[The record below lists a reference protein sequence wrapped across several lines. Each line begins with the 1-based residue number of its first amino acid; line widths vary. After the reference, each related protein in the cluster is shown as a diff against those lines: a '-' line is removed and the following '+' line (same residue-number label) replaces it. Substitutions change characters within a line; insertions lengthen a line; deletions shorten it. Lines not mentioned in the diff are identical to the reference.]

1 MKNKKTPHVFR
12 SQTARRILNAVG
24 GETTGTVPEHSRR
37 GNSGQSAQFFRLV
50 GDFTGPTMLGK
61 PCDHEGNFKNPSSPA
76 ITLYPGYSGRPVGA
90 KADYFGIFF
99 RFSGAWRFSQ
109 GPCVVNTCDSG
120 DAFISAGTVPDG
132 HVNET
137 YTHTVTWDDLVA
149 NPAIQGLPPG
159 LSYNSA
165 TGEISGTPTAEGVFT
180 VVLTGTSVEN
190 DCPITEAFLIL
201 IGRCRPVD
209 AYIDPDDP
217 PSAEVGDPY
226 SHTILFGDLDGDP
239 TASGLPPGLSLNGTT
254 GEISGTPTEEGNWLV
269 AITGVTQPNGCTI
282 QAEFNLHVLPA
293 CQAETSR
300 IFKCF
305 QVGTPDADT
314 LQPGTEGDPYYD
326 KICSFEVKSPL
337 RLVTT
342 CSGCDFPSGLT
353 FDGAT
358 GEITGTPTECGDFEF
373 DIEGDSDPDD
383 CLVTK
388 RFKMVVNCPC
398 PDPEEYGTLLAWLVD
413 MSNPATSLSIDE
425 NIPFNEFLASDNADF
440 NTSPPIVSN
449 LPPGLTWDPATG
461 EVDGIPD
468 TAGTYVTVFYGKVLS
483 GPHVDCP
490 IIHTRTYTVS

>member
-1 MKNKKTPHVFR
+1 MALRFFKLIEDSSGGPMLGRPCTANGTILDEKSVATVLYPQDGRPAGALAGYWGIWQR
-12 SQTARRILNAVG
+12 SGSQWRFLQGHCVDTSC
-24 GETTGTVPEHSRR
+24 E
-37 GNSGQSAQFFRLV
+37 V
-50 GDFTGPTMLGK
+50 GDSYLDANDP
-61 PCDHEGNFKNPSSPA
+61 PSGSVNQSYSHFIA
-76 ITLYPGYSGRPVGA
+76 FGELTLPLVISGLPR
-90 KADYFGIFF
+90 
-99 RFSGAWRFSQ
+99 
-109 GPCVVNTCDSG
+109 
-120 DAFISAGTVPDG
+120 
-132 HVNET
+132 
-137 YTHTVTWDDLVA
+137 DLVFA
-149 NPAIQGLPPG
+149 G
-159 LSYNSA
+159 S
-165 TGEISGTPTAEGVFT
+165 TGEISGIPREEGTFT
-180 VVLTGTSVEN
+180 VVVTGSSSEN
-190 DCPITEAFLIL
+190 DCPLTVAFNLVITP
-201 IGRCRPVD
+201 CDKVD

-239 TASGLPPGLSLNGTT
+239 TASGLPPGLSFNGTT

-269 AITGVTQPNGCTI
+269 TITGVTNPNGCTI
-282 QAEFNLHVLPA
+282 QTEFNLHVLPA

-314 LQPGTEGDPYYD
+314 LQPGTEGYPYYD

-342 CSGCDFPSGLT
+342 CSGCDFPAGLS

-358 GEITGTPTECGDFEF
+358 GEITGIPTECGDFEF

-398 PDPEEYGTLLAWLVD
+398 PDPGEYGTLGAWLVD
-413 MSNPATSLSIDE
+413 SMNAATSLSIDI
-425 NIPFNEFLASDNADF
+425 NIPFNELLGSSAADF

-468 TAGTYVTVFYGKVLS
+468 TAGTYVTVFYGKVIS